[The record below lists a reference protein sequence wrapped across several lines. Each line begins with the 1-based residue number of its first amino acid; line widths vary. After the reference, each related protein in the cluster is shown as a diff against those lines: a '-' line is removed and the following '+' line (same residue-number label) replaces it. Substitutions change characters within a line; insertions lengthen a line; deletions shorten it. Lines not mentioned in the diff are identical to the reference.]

1 MSKITVKS
9 TKEQMTSY
17 LNEVFKSVKKANKN
31 LADRIVYT
39 SKAYKKD
46 PASVMKKDLYDL
58 CKEAMALNLTPATPV
73 VAEASVKPVKKTGG
87 VTKAKKEAESVKEEA
102 ETPSEETPVKQE
114 KAPAKK
120 VGKKKAVT
128 KKSAKKEEPVVK
140 SSEQKVKDPS
150 KNYQPEV
157 ILAEQFKEKIVSE
170 TLGTLEI
177 AHDIK
182 TIEDLKKSYEN
193 EEVIIFAFWWT
204 PRHIRQFSYGED
216 FALTTVPKAFK
227 DDLDLG
233 QLIYLGDVNPVIV
246 VTSSE
251 YDRPYIL
258 CEADLEEFDG
268 IRFIKG
274 CEYQIYRQTA
284 EPQAE

>member
-73 VAEASVKPVKKTGG
+73 VAEASVKPSTNRKVIKKPDDL
-87 VTKAKKEAESVKEEA
+87 VEEKK
-102 ETPSEETPVKQE
+102 ETPSKAPVKQE
-114 KAPAKK
+114 ETPAKK

-258 CEADLEEFDG
+258 CEGDLEEFDG

>member
-73 VAEASVKPVKKTGG
+73 VAEASVKPVGKK
-87 VTKAKKEAESVKEEA
+87 KLSKKSEPVKEE
-102 ETPSEETPVKQE
+102 EKTPEEPKEETP
-114 KAPAKK
+114 AKTS
-120 VGKKKAVT
+120 GKKKAVT

-258 CEADLEEFDG
+258 CEGDLEEFDG

>member
-17 LNEVFKSVKKANKN
+17 LNEVFKSVQKANKN

-39 SKAYKKD
+39 VKAYKKD

-87 VTKAKKEAESVKEEA
+87 VTKSKKEAEPVKEEA
-102 ETPSEETPVKQE
+102 ETPSEAPAEQE
-114 KAPAKK
+114 EAPAKK

-128 KKSAKKEEPVVK
+128 KKSAKKEEPIVTPVDSNSK
-140 SSEQKVKDPS
+140 SEK
-150 KNYQPEV
+150 EV
-157 ILAEQFKEKIVSE
+157 TLAKMFKEKIESPM
-170 TLGTLEI
+170 LGTLEI

-182 TIEDLKKSYEN
+182 TMDDLKKSIEK
-193 EEVIIFAFWWT
+193 EEVLVFAVYWT
-204 PRHIRQFSYGED
+204 ARMIKQFSYGSNIN
-216 FALTTVPKAFK
+216 LHIVPKSFK
-227 DDLDLG
+227 DDLDLAT
-233 QLIYLGDVNPVIV
+233 LIYIGEVNDIAWAV
-246 VTSSE
+246 SSDTDAMYSFNE
-251 YDRPYIL
+251 
-258 CEADLEEFDG
+258 EDLVEEDG
-268 IRFIKG
+268 LRFTNGG

>member
-9 TKEQMTSY
+9 TKEQMTNF
-17 LNEVFKSVKKANKN
+17 LNEVFKAVQKADKN

-39 SKAYKKD
+39 AKAYKKD
-46 PASVMKKDLYDL
+46 PAGVMKKDLYDL
-58 CKEAMALNLTPATPV
+58 CKEAMALNLIPATPV

-87 VTKAKKEAESVKEEA
+87 VTKAKKEAEPVKEEA
-102 ETPSEETPVKQE
+102 ETPSETPAEQE

-140 SSEQKVKDPS
+140 SSEQKVKDPN
-150 KNYQPEV
+150 KNFEPQV
-157 ILAEQFKEKIVSE
+157 ILAEQFKEKIMSE

-204 PRHIRQFSYGED
+204 PRHIRQFTYGEGLG
-216 FALTTVPKAFK
+216 LTVSPKSFK

-233 QLIYLGDVNPVIV
+233 QLIYLGDVNPIIV

-251 YDRPYIL
+251 YDTPYVL
-258 CEADLEEFDG
+258 HEVDLAEYDG